1 MLIAFWL
8 LAGTV
13 ALYFGAE
20 WLVRGSAA
28 LALRLGM
35 TPLLAGLTVVA
46 YGTSSP
52 ELVVSLTAAA
62 SGQGAIAIG
71 NVVGSTIF
79 NLGFILGLTALITPL
94 RVQSQLVKFDT
105 PVMIGVAAVF
115 LLFFRDGRLDRWEAA
130 LLLAG
135 LAAYITLNVVL
146 ARRGARQTGELPPVE
161 SLPAPSAAWWKD
173 AALIVGGLIVLVL
186 GSRWFVHGAV
196 DLARQLGLS
205 EAVIGLTIVAA
216 GTSLPELAA
225 SVVAAA
231 QANGHC
237 RWKHRWLEQ
246 LQRAGDPR
254 RFGSGGAAGRRRN
267 QPRGCLGDGGVVR
280 LAAADRVDRSPA
292 GALGRR
298 LAAGSLCRLPGVAVA
313 KVVCGSR
320 PRHTRRTRAKRSQTV
335 VEP

>member
-1 MLIAFWL
+1 MLITFWL

-62 SGQGAIAIG
+62 NGQGAIAIG
-71 NVVGSTIF
+71 NVVGSNIF
-79 NLGFILGLTALITPL
+79 NIGFILGLTALITPL

-115 LLFFRDGRLDRWEAA
+115 LVFFRDGRLDRWEAA

-146 ARRGARQTGELPPVE
+146 ARRVTGQSGELALAE
-161 SLPAPSAAWWKD
+161 DLPAPSAAWWKD
-173 AALIVGGLIVLVL
+173 AALIVGGLIVLVV
-186 GSRWFVHGAV
+186 GSRWFVRGAV

-231 QANGHC
+231 RKQADIAIGNIVGSNIYNV
-237 RWKHRWLEQ
+237 LAI
-246 LQRAGDPR
+246 LGTSGLVAPLDGAGI
-254 RFGSGGAAGRRRN
+254 S
-267 QPRGCLGDGGVVR
+267 
-280 LAAADRVDRSPA
+280 RVDVWVMLGLSALLLPIAWTGHRLSRWE
-292 GALGRR
+292 GALL
-298 LAAGSLCRLPGVAVA
+298 LAIYGAYLAWLWP
-313 KVVCGSR
+313 K
-320 PRHTRRTRAKRSQTV
+320 
-335 VEP
+335 